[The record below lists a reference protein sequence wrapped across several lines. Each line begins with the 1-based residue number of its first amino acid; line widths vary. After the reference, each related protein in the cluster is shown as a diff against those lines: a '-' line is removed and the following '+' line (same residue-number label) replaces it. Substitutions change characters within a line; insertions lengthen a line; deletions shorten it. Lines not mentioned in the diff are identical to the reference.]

1 MNSLPRFSITEF
13 WFDAPRKESRMTVRC
28 KGRTVFRFAEV
39 AEADDGLDGLTIDD
53 FQDWAIKPFLPL
65 FRDAEPLTH
74 TQKPYTLYDYLNPE
88 TFYYSLLAT
97 NDTLV
102 PFPGDQALSQQRPH
116 GVDLHGYKLSTVCHS
131 YQPMQVQISSDYP
144 DSEDA
149 LVELPEKVLVDGKTC
164 FFKPLGAREKR
175 SALRELECYK
185 RIRDLQR
192 SMTVR
197 VPVLYGV
204 VQDNSRCLGLL
215 LSWVDC
221 RYITLECALRPNTPR
236 AQNERWAS
244 QLATTLRH
252 LHNAGIVWGDVKP
265 ANVLVDVKDD
275 IWIVDFGGGYT
286 RGWVGKDKA
295 GTIEGDIEGLMR
307 INDFL
312 SR

>member
-28 KGRTVFRFAEV
+28 KGRCYYIVLLPDHFRDSPTILEQYLRFAEV
-39 AEADDGLDGLTIDD
+39 AEADNGPDGLTIDD
-53 FQDWAIKPFLPL
+53 FQDWVIEPFLLL
-65 FRDAEPLTH
+65 FRDAEPLAD

-102 PFPGDQALSQQRPH
+102 PFLGDQALSQQRPH
-116 GVDLHGYKLSTVCHS
+116 GVDLYGYELSTVCHL

-149 LVELPEKVLVDGKTC
+149 LVERVLVDGKTC

-175 SALRELECYK
+175 SALRELERYK
-185 RIRDLQR
+185 RIGDLQR
-192 SMTVR
+192 SITVR

-221 RYITLECALRPNTPR
+221 RHITLECVLRPNTSR
-236 AQNERWAS
+236 A
-244 QLATTLRH
+244 
-252 LHNAGIVWGDVKP
+252 
-265 ANVLVDVKDD
+265 
-275 IWIVDFGGGYT
+275 
-286 RGWVGKDKA
+286 
-295 GTIEGDIEGLMR
+295 
-307 INDFL
+307 
-312 SR
+312 